1 MGAVES
7 LCGLSKDAKRRWA
20 EVAKMTPDI
29 ASPDFTFPVAAAQNL
44 SKAVDLRPLLDK
56 VGRALD
62 AANNE
67 SKACFITR

>member
-1 MGAVES
+1 
-7 LCGLSKDAKRRWA
+7 
-20 EVAKMTPDI
+20 MTPDI